1 VRVPTRAHAG
11 RDAAEVDR
19 LSAVEDGILARRA
32 ADGDER
38 AFAVLVR
45 RHGGYLVAFATRML
59 GSRADADDCVQES
72 LITAWRRLP
81 ELREPD
87 RVKAW
92 FSTIVARKA
101 TDRIRARKPV
111 TPIDDVEPEATLPTP
126 DEAAVASSQLDMLR
140 RVIDDLPTDQ
150 RTVWLLREVSG
161 QSYEEISRELGISAT
176 AVRGRLSRARATVVE
191 RMQEWR

>member
-1 VRVPTRAHAG
+1 MDRRLGT
-11 RDAAEVDR
+11 DR
-19 LSAVEDGILARRA
+19 LDAVEDGILARRA

-45 RHGGYLVAFATRML
+45 RHSGYLIAFATRLL

-72 LITAWRRLP
+72 LIVAWRRLP
-81 ELREPD
+81 ELRDPD
-87 RVKAW
+87 RVRAW

-101 TDRIRARKPV
+101 TDRLRARPPV
-111 TPIDDVEPEATLPTP
+111 ASLDDVEPEATSPRP

-140 RVIDDLPTDQ
+140 TVLDELPADQ
-150 RTVWLLREVSG
+150 RTAWLLREVSG
-161 QSYEEISRELGISAT
+161 YSYDEIARELGVSAT
-176 AVRGRLSRARATVVE
+176 AVRGRLARARATVFE